1 MIIEVSSSL
10 PEFKSFEFRSGL
22 NIIVAE
28 RHATSSV
35 RDTRNGTGKTSLIE
49 MIHFLLADRKQSA
62 SDFHRPE
69 LSGETFTASF
79 GESSDNNFQISKKV
93 VDGTEVL
100 TVDAIEAERSDLR
113 SRLSNDWFQ
122 LEAQVLDEKYGPTFG
137 ALLAYFVRKERNG
150 GFANAVQNSAQQKPW
165 DTQVNL
171 AYLLGLDWR
180 LPQSLQL
187 KKDEKKDADEL
198 FKMLK
203 KGLLDQFGLD
213 PQRMQAR
220 FDILETEIERKREEV
235 RTAEVVDDYR
245 GRETTANSLSVQI
258 RNLNEQNLADLNLIE
273 DIEAAIEET
282 SEAEEDRSLER
293 LYKEV
298 GVLFSD
304 QVAHR
309 FEQVQSFH
317 SAVARNRRA
326 HLDSEKAD
334 ANRRLQERKL
344 QINSLQSRL
353 KEHLNVL
360 GSGVAIERYAAIQS
374 ELNDLEREAADLR
387 VQIPRIRDVTARRN
401 QLKTEVDRIVDLI
414 GLDVI
419 ERTDARVSATRLFA
433 EISLALYDEPGELS
447 LSRSK
452 GVGGLVVET
461 NIRGKK
467 SGGKS
472 HMQVFCF
479 DLMLAIIAKK
489 NSKFPGFLIHDS
501 HIFDGVDGRQIGLA
515 LEVARRKCEEHGIQ
529 YIVAMNSDDLE
540 KIRAEEDASGEKI
553 FDAEPYI
560 NPTRLAD
567 DETGG
572 LFGIRF

>member
-1 MIIEVSSSL
+1 MILEVSSSL
-10 PEFKSFEFRSGL
+10 PNFKSFKFQRGL
-22 NIIVAE
+22 NIILAE
-28 RHATSSV
+28 RHVTSSV
-35 RDTRNGTGKTSLIE
+35 RDTRNGTGKTSFIE
-49 MIHFLLADRKQSA
+49 MIHFLLADRKQGA

-69 LSGETFTASF
+69 LSGESFSASF
-79 GESSDNNFQISKKV
+79 GESIERGMQVSKRV
-93 VDGTEVL
+93 IEGTEAL
-100 TVDAIEAERSDLR
+100 TVDGVETERSDLR

-122 LEAQVLDEKYGPTFG
+122 LEAQVLDEKYSPTFG

-150 GFANAVQNSAQQKPW
+150 GFANAVQNSAPQKPW

-187 KKDEKKDADEL
+187 KKDDKKDADEL

-220 FDILETEIERKREEV
+220 FDILESEIERKKEEI

-245 GRETTANSLSVQI
+245 GRETTANSLTIQI

-273 DIEAAIEET
+273 DIEAAIEEIT
-282 SEAEEDRSLER
+282 ETTDDRSLER

-298 GVLFSD
+298 GILFPQ

-317 SAVARNRRA
+317 ATVARNRKS
-326 HLDSEKAD
+326 HLDSEKAE
-334 ANRRLQERKL
+334 ANRRLKERKV
-344 QINSLQSRL
+344 QISSLQSSL

-360 GSGVAIERYAAIQS
+360 RSGVAIERYAALQS
-374 ELNDLEREAADLR
+374 ELNDLEREAADLK
-387 VQIPRIRDVTARRN
+387 VQIPRIRDVTTRRN
-401 QLKTEVDRIVDLI
+401 QLKAEIDRIVDLI

-419 ERTDARVSATRLFA
+419 ERTDARVAATRLFA
-433 EISLALYDEPGELS
+433 EISLELYDEPGELS
-447 LSRSK
+447 LNRSK
-452 GVGGLVVET
+452 GVGGLIIDT

-479 DLMLAIIAKK
+479 DLMLAIVAKQ

-515 LEVARRKCEEHGIQ
+515 LDVARRKCEEHGIQ

-540 KIRAEEDASGEKI
+540 KISAEEEASGEKI